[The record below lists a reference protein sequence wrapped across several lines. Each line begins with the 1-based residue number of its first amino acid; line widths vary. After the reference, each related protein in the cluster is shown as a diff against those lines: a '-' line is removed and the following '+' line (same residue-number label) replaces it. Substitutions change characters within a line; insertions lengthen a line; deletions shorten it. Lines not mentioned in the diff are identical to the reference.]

1 MLYDLH
7 QDPCISKALA
17 LIRVGS
23 YEAAK
28 EELVTAYGKAYMF
41 GNVFTGKRIL
51 EAIVYLTWYV
61 KRDRRIREDVYK
73 RVYKTLFDRDPDSKS
88 K

>member
-1 MLYDLH
+1 MLYDLR

-28 EELVTAYGKAYMF
+28 DELVIAYGKAYMQ

-51 EAIVYLTWYV
+51 EAIVYLTWHV
-61 KRDRRIREDVYK
+61 KRDRRIRHSVYR
-73 RVYKTLFDRDPDSKS
+73 RVYRTLFDCEPE
-88 K
+88 

>member
-7 QDPCISKALA
+7 RDPCISKALA

-28 EELVTAYGKAYMF
+28 EELVAAYGKAYMF

-51 EAIVYLTWYV
+51 EAIVYLTWHV
-61 KRDRRIREDVYK
+61 KKDRRIREYVYK
-73 RVYKTLFDRDPDSKS
+73 QVYKTLFERDPDSK
-88 K
+88 